1 MSSSPA
7 TVSWN
12 STESD
17 AAGDMH
23 NTNIYTY
30 INIYI
35 HTYIHTFT
43 NVTVPQFVQDFHI
56 SNTLTDY

>member
-7 TVSWN
+7 TVSWS

-23 NTNIYTY
+23 ANIRTY
-30 INIYI
+30 L
-35 HTYIHTFT
+35 HTLTSI
-43 NVTVPQFVQDFHI
+43 TVPQFVQDFHI
-56 SNTLTDY
+56 SNTLTDIGLLCRVPL

>member
-7 TVSWN
+7 TVSWS

-23 NTNIYTY
+23 TNIRTY
-30 INIYI
+30 LHALTSI
-35 HTYIHTFT
+35 
-43 NVTVPQFVQDFHI
+43 TVPQFVQDLHI
-56 SNTLTDY
+56 SNTLTDIGLLCRVPL